1 MEMKPYVPILCSQHD
16 VIEIACLHRYAL
28 DIQLT
33 DGTSIQ
39 GIAITTRTNAKK
51 EEHLVITQD
60 ETEQLIRLDAI
71 HSITPVNQ
79 NAIIGKTTIHQRA
92 N

>member
-1 MEMKPYVPILCSQHD
+1 MKPYVPILCSQHD

-33 DGTSIQ
+33 DGTFIQ
-39 GIAITTRTNAKK
+39 GIATTPRTNAKK

-60 ETEQLIRLDAI
+60 ETDQLIRQDVI

-79 NAIIGKTTIHQRA
+79 NAVIGKTTINQRT

>member
-1 MEMKPYVPILCSQHD
+1 MKPYTPILCSQHD
-16 VIEIACLHRYAL
+16 IIEIACLHNYAL
-28 DIQLT
+28 DIQLI
-33 DGTSIQ
+33 DGTSIR
-39 GIAITTRTNAKK
+39 GIATTTRTNAKK

-60 ETEQLIRLDAI
+60 KTEQLIRLDII

-79 NAIIGKTTIHQRA
+79 NTIIAKTIINQRT